1 MCRGTKHRCKV
12 LSVQFYCLDRYLSC
26 RQMFVELENLFEN
39 SKHLVATRI
48 VTANELSNCSFYSAV
63 HHVQINLNA
72 CSLLLCCAFSIL
84 AEYECRSSSGTAF
97 KFVNVFF
104 VNYFI
109 VQVWQRGQEWN
120 HFRSLLLHISHLVDL
135 NAQCIF
141 CSKIKDA

>member
-72 CSLLLCCAFSIL
+72 CSLLLCVRLAFL
-84 AEYECRSSSGTAF
+84 QNMNVVHRAERLLNLKMF
-97 KFVNVFF
+97 FF